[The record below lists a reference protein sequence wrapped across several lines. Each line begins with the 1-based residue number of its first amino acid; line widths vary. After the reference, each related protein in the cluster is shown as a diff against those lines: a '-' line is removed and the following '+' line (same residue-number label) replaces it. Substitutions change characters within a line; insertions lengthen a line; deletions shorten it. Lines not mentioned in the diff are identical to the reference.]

1 MGVYFSWVLF
11 GLDKNS
17 ITAQQIGLARQ
28 HTIIIIITLFFFF
41 FLSLIVFFL
50 FDYIRIHFTMIM
62 FTGYLIV
69 AVTIALVAIRTV
81 ATSRV
86 QRGFTFLRRPL
97 ELIFK
102 RSPESLFEL
111 L

>member
-1 MGVYFSWVLF
+1 MGVYLYLVIF

-17 ITAQQIGLARQ
+17 ITARQIGLARQ
-28 HTIIIIITLFFFF
+28 HTIIIIIII
-41 FLSLIVFFL
+41 LSLIIFFL
-50 FDYIRIHFTMIM
+50 FGYIRIHFTMIM

-69 AVTIALVAIRTV
+69 AATIALVAIRTV